1 MMHPHKQFAATS
13 ANGFALFDILATTG
27 CWLRKFKDLILKK
40 LIDRQGELVNNYI
53 IEYKEQYAHEKY
65 CPYCVTPKGHR
76 LVCCNEAD
84 WVNFEDLDDDTQMEI
99 IKEEYD
105 NAFNNHKV

>member
-1 MMHPHKQFAATS
+1 MLQ
-13 ANGFALFDILATTG
+13 N
-27 CWLRKFKDLILKK
+27 LIN
-40 LIDRQGELVNNYI
+40 RQVEIVKNYI
-53 IEYKEQYAHEKY
+53 LEYKEQYAQEKY
-65 CPYCVTPKGHR
+65 CPYCVTPKSHR

-84 WVNFEDLDDDTQMEI
+84 WVNFEDLDDNTQMEI

>member
-1 MMHPHKQFAATS
+1 MFQ
-13 ANGFALFDILATTG
+13 
-27 CWLRKFKDLILKK
+27 K
-40 LIDRQGELVNNYI
+40 LIERQGELVNNYI